1 MPYNFRTVSPESRT
15 DNVFKL
21 MDKDWMLV
29 TAGTLDSFNMLT
41 ASWGGL
47 GILWERE
54 VAMCVIRPGRH
65 TFGFM
70 EREPIFTLSFF
81 EEKYRT
87 ALKICGR
94 HSGRDMNKAEAAG
107 LTPVEARNG
116 GVYFEEARMVLVC
129 RKLYWHDFD
138 PAHFVD
144 PKLNGFYPHKDYHRL
159 YVGEISYCLARYP
172 VGEPGGER
180 PPGT

>member
-1 MPYNFRTVSPESRT
+1 VSKFRTVSLASRT

-21 MDKDWMLV
+21 IDKDWMLV
-29 TAGTLDSFNMLT
+29 TAGTMESFNMLT

-54 VAMCVIRPGRH
+54 VAMCVVRPVRH

-70 EREPIFTLSFF
+70 ERHGMFTLSFF
-81 EEKYRT
+81 EEKHRT

-94 HSGRDMNKAEAAG
+94 HSGRDMDKAKVAG
-107 LTPVEARNG
+107 LTPVEGRNG
-116 GVYFEEARMVLVC
+116 GIYFAEARLVFVC
-129 RKLYWHDFD
+129 RKLYWQDID

-144 PKLNGFYPHKDYHRL
+144 PKLDKFYPSKDYHRM
-159 YVGEISYCLARYP
+159 YVGEIVSCLAR
-172 VGEPGGER
+172 
-180 PPGT
+180 

>member
-1 MPYNFRTVSPESRT
+1 MAYKFRTVSPASRT

-21 MDKDWMLV
+21 IDKDWMLV
-29 TAGTLDSFNMLT
+29 TAGTMESFNMLT

-54 VAMCVIRPGRH
+54 VAMCVIRPVRH

-70 EREPIFTLSFF
+70 ERHGMFTLSFF

-94 HSGRDMNKAEAAG
+94 HSGRDRNKAKMAG
-107 LTPVEARNG
+107 LTPVEGRKG
-116 GVYFEEARMVLVC
+116 GIYFAEARMVYVC
-129 RKLYWHDFD
+129 RKLYWQDID

-144 PKLNGFYPHKDYHRL
+144 PKLDVFYPRKDYHRM
-159 YVGEISYCLARYP
+159 YVGEIVSCLVR
-172 VGEPGGER
+172 
-180 PPGT
+180 